1 MVIFGTDGERNSLL
15 MYFINFVK
23 QVVSTLYWL
32 GCTVQG
38 MSYYR
43 GPRLN
48 LSNFQRESDGTIT
61 VKVCTK
67 MHRR

>member
-1 MVIFGTDGERNSLL
+1 MVIFGADGERNSLL

>member
-1 MVIFGTDGERNSLL
+1 MVIFGAVGERNSLL
-15 MYFINFVK
+15 ITLFVN

-61 VKVCTK
+61 VKVCTN
-67 MHRR
+67 MHRRKF

>member
-1 MVIFGTDGERNSLL
+1 MRETAYLCTL
-15 MYFINFVK
+15 FVK

-61 VKVCTK
+61 VKVCTN